1 MTPPSDNGTP
11 PPIHTQPNVP
21 TTQRVPKKI
30 QPAKMSKSYQF
41 WKIWPKFALSSSFFN
56 SFWPIFDLFLNVQ
69 TQKRHN
75 RLLVPRNQCYSSM
88 EEGAHFDPVFWPFW
102 SRKSPASVR
111 HENCMQLCYWNCV
124 PGMFPDCQATGE
136 GKDFPR
142 WNVWIIIHHFCPS
155 LSNPLFCILVSKFP

>member
-1 MTPPSDNGTP
+1 MLISSFNFFCPTPSFRMTPPSDNGTP
-11 PPIHTQPNVP
+11 PPIHAQPNVP

-88 EEGAHFDPVFWPFW
+88 EEGVILTQFSGHFGQESLQQAWDMKIACNCVIEIV
-102 SRKSPASVR
+102 SPACSQIAR
-111 HENCMQLCYWNCV
+111 RQ
-124 PGMFPDCQATGE
+124 GKARIFPDEMCE
-136 GKDFPR
+136 
-142 WNVWIIIHHFCPS
+142 
-155 LSNPLFCILVSKFP
+155 